1 MQIGKQNRRSW
12 KPLCHWKTMMLLLSL
27 KPVGW
32 FPGLECGYWQLHSV
46 PVQKG
51 QAKKEGRTH
60 WPLHIGRNRVWK
72 SCPWRMATSKSTA
85 FGWELET
92 EATKGALWLVSTTG
106 CLTKWSLL
114 MKPSS
119 SSYRRHC
126 DCRLSYCWGTSTT
139 WTSVGKIAQRAV
151 GNPGGS
157 WNASRTTS
165 WAM

>member
-1 MQIGKQNRRSW
+1 MQFGKQNRRSW

-92 EATKGALWLVSTTG
+92 EATKGALWLGSTTG
-106 CLTKWSLL
+106 HRIKWSLL
-114 MKPSS
+114 INPS
-119 SSYRRHC
+119 SSYRRVHIH
-126 DCRLSYCWGTSTT
+126 RLSSCWGTSTT
-139 WTSVGKIAQRAV
+139 QISARKVAWQANGD
-151 GNPGGS
+151 PGGS
-157 WNASRTTS
+157 WNVLRITS
-165 WAM
+165 W